1 MVQVKIRNT
10 EANNQ
15 VSWLKTCSM
24 EKYFPKYFH
33 FATKCNSHFV
43 IIIFDINWAIHHD
56 YSDINFGFAF
66 PIIKVNKGYFSQHTN
81 DVFVPIPI
89 KIMFS
94 SWHAMV
100 GFRYTKQFVYCFS
113 VRCNKCGMNRNTSTE
128 FKNMKVWLMQYK
140 TICINITSKSSAN
153 WIIQAGSFVLTTLLD
168 TVGTLRNI
176 VLHFI
181 LGNPVISQH
190 SFTTFLINYI
200 SLT

>member
-1 MVQVKIRNT
+1 MK
-10 EANNQ
+10 
-15 VSWLKTCSM
+15 
-24 EKYFPKYFH
+24 KYSYKYFH
-33 FATKCNSHFV
+33 FATKCHSHFV

-100 GFRYTKQFVYCFS
+100 GFRYTKQFAYCFN

-176 VLHFI
+176 VFHSI
-181 LGNPVISQH
+181 LENPVISQH